1 MQMSLELASSKAQN
15 NELRLERRNSGANTK
30 EELATTS
37 KDDAVVQCAPAG
49 RAKERDGKRPVLRQ
63 LRPGTNWRKPNNRPV
78 PATSCAATAPD
89 GQPALELEAQ

>member
-15 NELRLERRNSGANTK
+15 NELRLKRRNSGANTK
-30 EELATTS
+30 EEFAAAT
-37 KDDAVVQCAPAG
+37 KDNAAVQCGPAG
-49 RAKERDGKRPVLRQ
+49 CAKERDGKRPVLRQ
-63 LRPGTNWRKPNNRPV
+63 SRPGTNWRKPNNCPV